1 METTPSLQQR
11 VDTLEQELNRALERI
26 ERLEK
31 GLRDEDYKMQALQRE
46 LKKEHDLIGRLE
58 HGIPVGL

>member
-1 METTPSLQQR
+1 MDTTPSLQQR
-11 VDTLEQELNRALERI
+11 LDSLERELHRALERI

-31 GLRDEDYKMQALQRE
+31 GLREEDCKMQALQRE
-46 LKKEHDLIGRLE
+46 VKKEHDLIGRLE